1 MAILLTGTLCAIAG
15 SIDAIAFL
23 VFGKIFIANMTGNTV
38 LFAASMLQRDW
49 KEAALRISIVIAFL
63 SAIFIA
69 RALLRKLAL
78 GQEQATR
85 LIALAIEFILLV
97 ALVLLPHPHTL
108 RVGLLVLLAFALG
121 VQNDAFRNIGGIKVN
136 TSFITGDLENLG
148 AALADSK
155 DSAKR
160 KQARR
165 RIVVFFTTW
174 IAYGTGALLGAFG
187 ALHFAAKSLC
197 IPAALVIAAAVIV
210 LADSNDQGLLPA
222 E

>member
-1 MAILLTGTLCAIAG
+1 MAHPQTHAMRMAVLLTGILCAIAG

-49 KEAALRISIVIAFL
+49 KEAALRIGIVVAFL

-78 GQEQATR
+78 GQERTTR
-85 LIALAIEFILLV
+85 LIALAIELILLV

-148 AALADSK
+148 AALANSG

-160 KQARR
+160 KQTRR
-165 RIVVFFTTW
+165 RIAVFLPPGSHMGQARCSVRLALFTLRKKD
-174 IAYGTGALLGAFG
+174 YGFRQ
-187 ALHFAAKSLC
+187 
-197 IPAALVIAAAVIV
+197 PW
-210 LADSNDQGLLPA
+210 
-222 E
+222 